1 MNEKQYAVLLTETQ
15 DVRIIACNPE
25 REMFD
30 IAREAIGCDW
40 IELVE
45 AEPLAKDD
53 LLMMIDEEGKLKPGG
68 ALINATA
75 SALYGTQQH
84 GDPIMGNAVV
94 VRTNGE
100 NLELLTAGE
109 AKQLAARMETCPG
122 SGFAEDCRSLC
133 QTFCASAG
141 TRRCAFRPATALQK
155 GRSGEII
162 MAEKEKRLVQHNFRT
177 TESEA
182 RIMRKKMD
190 ALGITN
196 ESAYMRALALNGYIL
211 KLDLP
216 QIREMIRLLS
226 NMTNNLN
233 QIARR
238 LNAQGQMYDTEM
250 EEMLQKQDELW
261 QMMRK
266 LLSILER
273 TGLKRRRPT
282 MKTLLRIA
290 LAPVMLVLRLMLGLA
305 AFVTS
310 IASSVIGLSV
320 TLFALLAGIE
330 FFIGYWQNGIAFL
343 VLALLASPVG
353 LPAIA
358 HLLLN
363 QMDRILGFVEGL
375 LY

>member
-1 MNEKQYAVLLTETQ
+1 MNDKQYAVLLTET

-109 AKQLAARMETCPG
+109 AKQLAARMEHVRDQALQKIAEA
-122 SGFAEDCRSLC
+122 FARRSAH
-133 QTFCASAG
+133 QRE
-141 TRRCAFRPATALQK
+141 RRCAFRPATALQK

-273 TGLKRRRPT
+273 TG
-282 MKTLLRIA
+282 
-290 LAPVMLVLRLMLGLA
+290 
-305 AFVTS
+305 
-310 IASSVIGLSV
+310 
-320 TLFALLAGIE
+320 
-330 FFIGYWQNGIAFL
+330 
-343 VLALLASPVG
+343 
-353 LPAIA
+353 
-358 HLLLN
+358 
-363 QMDRILGFVEGL
+363 
-375 LY
+375 